1 MGTYNAG
8 SSIVPN
14 DVLMHIF
21 PGAVGVVV
29 AGNLTF
35 SVKSA
40 ISDFSLL
47 SIIPFLVSLLLSES
61 TSVVSMIIIKVQGF
75 IIITLVSLE
84 ELVFPAALNVDKVLE
99 IYVVEDIE
107 LVSPFP
113 HITTYFLFV
122 IEEGDITCHC
132 LHLPLTR
139 SEDDTVVHCL
149 IIASDR
155 AH

>member
-1 MGTYNAG
+1 
-8 SSIVPN
+8 
-14 DVLMHIF
+14 MHIF
-21 PGAVGVVV
+21 PGAVGIVV
-29 AGNLTF
+29 AANLTF

-40 ISDFSLL
+40 ISDSCLIT
-47 SIIPFLVSLLLSES
+47 IIPFLVSLLLSES

-107 LVSPFP
+107 FVSPFP

-122 IEEGDITCHC
+122 IEEVDITSHC

-139 SEDDTVVHCL
+139 SEDDTVVHSL